1 MPKPSPQPSPK
12 GRGRRKR
19 FCRHRLAMSKTGF
32 IEFSRT
38 LPVARLPAE
47 RVFDWQEFHEQMPE
61 SHLREQGARCMDC
74 GVPFCHTGQII
85 NGAASGCPINNLIP
99 EWNDLVYRGRW
110 RAALDRLLQTNNF
123 PEFTGRVCPAPC
135 EGSCVLGINDAPV
148 TIKSIEQAIIDRG
161 FEAGWVV
168 PKPPVARTGK
178 TVAIIGSGPAGL
190 ACASQLN
197 QAGHR
202 VTIFERADRPG
213 GLLMYGIPNMKL
225 DKSVVQRRLGLMA
238 AEGIKFING
247 VNVGVA
253 YGADRITDEFDAI
266 GLCVGATKPRDLPL
280 EGRNL
285 RGVHFAMEFL
295 HANTK
300 SLLDSKHEDGRYLS
314 AKDKD
319 VIVIGGGDTGTDC
332 VGTALRQGC
341 KSLVQLEIVLM
352 PPLERDPDN
361 PWPQWPK
368 VYRLDYGQEEGKALW
383 GEDPRQYAIQT
394 TKFVGDAAGRVQSIH
409 TIQVEWVKDNGRA
422 APRSIPGSEK
432 VLPAQLVLLALGF
445 SGPENQLLDQLG
457 VEKDPRSNA
466 KAEHGKFAT
475 GVPGVFA
482 AGDMRRGQSLVVW
495 AINEGRGA
503 ARECDRYLMGETDL
517 P

>member
-1 MPKPSPQPSPK
+1 
-12 GRGRRKR
+12 
-19 FCRHRLAMSKTGF
+19 MSKTGF
-32 IEFSRT
+32 MDYTRT
-38 LPVARLPAE
+38 VPAARPPIE
-47 RVFDWQEFHEQMPE
+47 RVFDWQEFHEPMPE
-61 SHLREQGARCMDC
+61 NQLREQGARCMDC

-85 NGAASGCPINNLIP
+85 NGSASGCPINNLIP

-110 RAALDRLLQTNNF
+110 REALDCLLQTNNF

-161 FEAGWVV
+161 FAAGWVA
-168 PKPPVARTGK
+168 PKLPIARTGK

-197 QAGHR
+197 QAGHL

-225 DKSVVQRRLGLMA
+225 DKGVVQRRLDLMA
-238 AEGIKFING
+238 AEGIQFING
-247 VNVGVA
+247 VNVGVD

-266 GLCVGATKPRDLPL
+266 VLCVGATKPRDLAL
-280 EGRNL
+280 EGRSL

-300 SLLDSKHEDGRYLS
+300 SFLDSRHEDGRYLS

-341 KSLVQLEIVLM
+341 RSLIQFEILPQ
-352 PPLERDPDN
+352 PPEQRASDN
-361 PWPQWPK
+361 PWPEWPK
-368 VYRLDYGQEEGKALW
+368 VFRVDYGHEEAAARFGH
-383 GEDPRQYAIQT
+383 DPRAYSIM
-394 TKFVGDAAGRVQSIH
+394 TKCFIGAEDGSVRA
-409 TIQVEWVKDNGRA
+409 VETVEVDLTANNNRTGT
-422 APRSIPGSEK
+422 PHEISGSRREW
-432 VLPAQLVLLALGF
+432 PAQMVLLALGF
-445 SGPENQLLDQLG
+445 VGPETDGLLSDLG
-457 VEKDPRSNA
+457 VRIDQRGNVAIDEDEMTSVTK
-466 KAEHGKFAT
+466 
-475 GVPGVFA
+475 VFA
-482 AGDMRRGQSLVVW
+482 AGDMTRGQSLVVW
-495 AINEGRGA
+495 AIADGRRA
-503 ARECDRYLMGETDL
+503 ARGVDKYLMGETAL
-517 P
+517 R

>member
-1 MPKPSPQPSPK
+1 MGKT
-12 GRGRRKR
+12 
-19 FCRHRLAMSKTGF
+19 TGF
-32 IEFSRT
+32 IEYTRT
-38 LPVARLPAE
+38 LPAARPPAE
-47 RVFDWQEFHEQMPE
+47 RVFDWREFHEPMPE

-110 RAALDRLLQTNNF
+110 REALDGLLQTNNF
-123 PEFTGRVCPAPC
+123 PEFTGRVCPEHC

-161 FEAGWVV
+161 FAAGWVA
-168 PKPPVARTGK
+168 PKLPVARTGK

-197 QAGHR
+197 QAGHL

-213 GLLMYGIPNMKL
+213 GLLMYGIHNMKL
-225 DKSVVQRRLGLMA
+225 NKGVVQRRLDLMA
-238 AEGIKFING
+238 AEGIQFING
-247 VNVGVA
+247 VNVGVD
-253 YGADRITDEFDAI
+253 YDVDRITDEFDAI
-266 GLCVGATKPRDLPL
+266 VLCVGATKPRDLAL
-280 EGRNL
+280 EGRSL

-300 SLLDSKHEDGRYLS
+300 SFLDSRHEDGRYLS

-341 KSLVQLEIVLM
+341 RSLAQFEILPQ
-352 PPLERDPDN
+352 PPEHRAPEN

-368 VYRLDYGQEEGKALW
+368 VFRQDYGHEEAAALF
-383 GEDPRQYAIQT
+383 GRDPRASSLMNKRFI
-394 TKFVGDAAGRVQSIH
+394 GDEGGRLRAVETVELDLTANNNRREGPPEIAGNRPK
-409 TIQVEWVKDNGRA
+409 W
-422 APRSIPGSEK
+422 
-432 VLPAQLVLLALGF
+432 PAQMILLALGF
-445 SGPENQLLDQLG
+445 LGPETEGLF
-457 VEKDPRSNA
+457 DP
-466 KAEHGKFAT
+466 
-475 GVPGVFA
+475 PGGLINDRGNVTVDENEMTSVTKVFA
-482 AGDMRRGQSLVVW
+482 AGDMTREHSLVVGSI
-495 AINEGRGA
+495 AA
-503 ARECDRYLMGETDL
+503 AR
-517 P
+517 